1 MVFFLYDSTVQY
13 STNPGLCSVA
23 TVPRS
28 WYRRTG
34 GVWGVDYGVTYFV
47 PCGCMHV
54 VSVVVIMCLV
64 CRWMDDRF
72 DVCVCCCCCSV
83 YSSPVCA

>member
-23 TVPRS
+23 TVRRS

-72 DVCVCCCCCSV
+72 DVCVCV
-83 YSSPVCA
+83 LLLL